1 MRSPYRERRK
11 NQFSSLMTSSGI
23 PCSGHRP
30 RKAWC
35 FPLQATGRYAFR
47 VWGRSIANSR
57 TTEPMT
63 PTISTVVKGCSA
75 SWEPSRVVA
84 RKASDEGALR
94 KERERQEAVSKDES
108 EQQQQALARHI
119 NDREFTQTA
128 KAIRRFSAPRQSKR
142 CGRAC
147 DVH

>member
-1 MRSPYRERRK
+1 
-11 NQFSSLMTSSGI
+11 
-23 PCSGHRP
+23 
-30 RKAWC
+30 
-35 FPLQATGRYAFR
+35 
-47 VWGRSIANSR
+47 
-57 TTEPMT
+57 MT